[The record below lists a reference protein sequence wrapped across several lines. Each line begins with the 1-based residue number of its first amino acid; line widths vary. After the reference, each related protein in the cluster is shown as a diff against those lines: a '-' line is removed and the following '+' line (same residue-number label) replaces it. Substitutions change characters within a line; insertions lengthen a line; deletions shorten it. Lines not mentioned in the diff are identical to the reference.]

1 MDTCWKCGHDV
12 KLIKSGGHDYTAEVV
27 WIMFFFTESF
37 NPDARTAMKKQFPS
51 SNIKGLHRAIAR
63 HVVCKREML
72 TGKR

>member
-12 KLIKSGGHDYTAEVV
+12 RLIKANLTTIPRVV

-51 SNIKGLHRAIAR
+51 PISR
-63 HVVCKREML
+63 VCISP
-72 TGKR
+72 